1 MPHCRRELGEKCRTS
16 LKRHIEKGT
25 ARGLRCIRGA
35 YMLSQVWLFATL
47 WTVAHQA
54 PLSMEFS
61 RQNTGVGCYSLFQGI
76 VPTQGWNL
84 GLLRLLLWQEGSLPL
99 CRPLG
104 SCTRGIFSCKTC
116 GVLKGCH
123 GASLGPHI
131 TVCLNVQASVF
142 LILQVLGP

>member
-1 MPHCRRELGEKCRTS
+1 MWGGRNCISALILTCMPASKVASVMSDC
-16 LKRHIEKGT
+16 
-25 ARGLRCIRGA
+25 
-35 YMLSQVWLFATL
+35 
-47 WTVAHQA
+47 TVALQA
-54 PLSMEFS
+54 PLSVEFS